1 VVRRGY
7 ARAMGDLRVR
17 LQPRAK
23 REEVVGVRDGALVV
37 RVTAPPVDGR
47 ANAALC
53 KLLGRV
59 LGVAPSTVAVV
70 RGGTSRDKLVRVD
83 GLDDV
88 TLRRRAGLERGSDPD
103 A

>member
-1 VVRRGY
+1 
-7 ARAMGDLRVR
+7 MGDLRVR

-23 REEVVGVRDGALVV
+23 REEIVGPRDGALVV

-59 LGVAPSTVAVV
+59 LGVPPSTVAVV

-83 GLDDV
+83 GLDDA
-88 TLRRRAGLERGSDPD
+88 TLRRRAGLDARSDPD

>member
-1 VVRRGY
+1 
-7 ARAMGDLRVR
+7 
-17 LQPRAK
+17 
-23 REEVVGVRDGALVV
+23 
-37 RVTAPPVDGR
+37 
-47 ANAALC
+47 
-53 KLLGRV
+53 V

-70 RGGTSRDKLVRVD
+70 RGGRSRDKLVRVD